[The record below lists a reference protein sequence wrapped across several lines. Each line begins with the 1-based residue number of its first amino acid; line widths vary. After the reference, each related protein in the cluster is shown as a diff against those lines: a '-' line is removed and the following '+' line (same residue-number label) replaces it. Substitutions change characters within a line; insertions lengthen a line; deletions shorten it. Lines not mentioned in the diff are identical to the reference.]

1 MKRATLLTI
10 TFLSMWRLGQTA
22 TTFTELT
29 TGTQTSP
36 TTTQTPPSTT
46 TTWPTATLAST
57 TTWPATTLASTTT
70 WPTTTFA
77 STTTWPTTTLAS
89 TTTWPTTTLASTT
102 TTGSTTKTTTMTS
115 STLGCPGGYEKNPN
129 GTNPTCI
136 DINECALRKQCFM
149 TGQVCVNTLG
159 SYTCICAEGLAQ
171 AVSNGESNGCFP
183 VTSMTQRFEIPF
195 TEQLGNTSSLEFMR
209 KSDEFAR
216 NISESYGE
224 SGIEGMLVKVT
235 KFTNGSVI
243 AWFDIFANKETAFSP
258 EDIRSLHNQSLTS
271 NYWGRN
277 LPNVKVDFPEVA
289 PAVCNEAK
297 LQSAVLYFHG
307 SVFYSFEQTGANS
320 LASSKETCK
329 NSAIGFTATVEC
341 HTRTNIDG
349 TVTAYYE
356 YATLREVSCEES
368 PASLLDQIKNHTATT
383 ENVESNMAVANVL
396 SSDFSSKTT
405 KDVKDVVQ
413 AIHEMNNQIKQDN
426 IQITE
431 RTMNYLVWTTDNLN
445 KALKSSNDTVLTD
458 QEKLQYIEALEVF
471 SSNMILTQ
479 DKMTMTSP
487 SSVFKAQKIPYM
499 PGASPGAIEFSGS
512 ITEVL
517 PGSGSLTPPSV
528 QSTIPASAIPA
539 LTISNMTNALFY
551 LHETGVLFPSPNDSA
566 VQVGQVVSVQISNT
580 TLQNLKDPIQH
591 SFTRA
596 VVSVQIEKVSGCTI
610 NLERCGYFSIPDSTW
625 KFDGC
630 VTNVDQSNTS
640 TTCYCNHTTNFAVL
654 VQTQHVQENLVL
666 DVVGTIGC
674 ICSILGLLLLMIIYF
689 SFKALR
695 TNKLN
700 QIHMHLSICL
710 LIGYITFLAGVERP
724 RAYSACI
731 AVGFILQFSFLS
743 AWGWMLIEF
752 FTMYK
757 KLIVVFTEIE
767 SKYLLKCSVFVY
779 SMSLFITGVTLIV
792 AYTTG
797 DSMQHTNW
805 SIAPTTD
812 SLCFV
817 SHYVSDRLCW
827 LHSYSLYFGFLLP
840 IGIIFCINVFG
851 FFAVLR
857 VITRSPPDLG
867 QKVTKTQLKDH
878 IFRIAMV
885 TVLLGVTWAFAIPL
899 TITDDKTVNL
909 VFGSL
914 FSIFNAFQGLF
925 IFLLFCVRR
934 KDVREKW
941 VGAIRNRIPFLKNR
955 GLLKKEDQSQ
965 TGHTG
970 NSSTLGRSN
979 ITFQSATM
987 TSTLPRDSK
996 VGTIDMRVTNL

>member
-1 MKRATLLTI
+1 
-10 TFLSMWRLGQTA
+10 
-22 TTFTELT
+22 
-29 TGTQTSP
+29 
-36 TTTQTPPSTT
+36 
-46 TTWPTATLAST
+46 
-57 TTWPATTLASTTT
+57 
-70 WPTTTFA
+70 
-77 STTTWPTTTLAS
+77 
-89 TTTWPTTTLASTT
+89 
-102 TTGSTTKTTTMTS
+102 MTS
-115 STLGCPGGYEKNPN
+115 STLASCPGGYEKNPN
-129 GTNPTCI
+129 GTNPMCI

-159 SYTCICAEGLAQ
+159 SYTCVCAEGLAQ

-183 VTSMTQRFEIPF
+183 VTSMTQRFEMPF

-307 SVFYSFEQTGANS
+307 SVFYSFGQTGANS

-654 VQTQHVQENLVL
+654 VQTQHVQESLVL

-689 SFKALR
+689 SFKSLR

-767 SKYLLKCSVFVY
+767 SKYLFKCSVFVY

-797 DSMQHTNW
+797 DSVQHTNW

-840 IGIIFCINVFG
+840 IGIIFCINVIG

-941 VGAIRNRIPFLKNR
+941 VGAIWSKIPFLRNR
-955 GLLKKEDQSQ
+955 SLLKKEDQSQ
-965 TGHTG
+965 TGQSG
-970 NSSTLGRSN
+970 NSSTLGRNN
-979 ITFQSATM
+979 ITIQSATM